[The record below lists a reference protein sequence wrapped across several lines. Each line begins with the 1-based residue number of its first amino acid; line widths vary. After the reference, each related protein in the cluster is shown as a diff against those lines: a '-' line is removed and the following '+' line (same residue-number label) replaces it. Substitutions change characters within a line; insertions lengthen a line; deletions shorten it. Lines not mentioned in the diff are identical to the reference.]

1 MTDMTKMTQLF
12 NGWEA
17 PTELYEAVYRNTK
30 AGVARM
36 LPNKLYKAKLLA
48 AEGYWDSLPNNK
60 TKSLAG
66 RCFYHLVRTKRF
78 RLKFVQYK
86 KSCTNHYKTL

>member
-1 MTDMTKMTQLF
+1 MTNMTNMTLLY
-12 NGWEA
+12 NGWKA

-36 LPNKLYKAKLLA
+36 HPNKLYKAKLLVV
-48 AEGYWDSLPNNK
+48 EGYWDSLPNNA

-66 RCFYHLVRTKRF
+66 RCFYHLVRTKRV